1 MKFNMTKEESTLL
14 LHKVLQL
21 SAKFTKADVIDA
33 FITKIGNQV
42 VIIDKDK
49 TAKAYQQLTSK
60 IITKYLSIDQ
70 FFSMVNL
77 DKSKIM
83 HYYMMEKVLFS
94 VFDQTKGSSL
104 AVNA

>member
-1 MKFNMTKEESTLL
+1 
-14 LHKVLQL
+14 
-21 SAKFTKADVIDA
+21 
-33 FITKIGNQV
+33 V

-94 VFDQTKGSSL
+94 VFDQTKGS
-104 AVNA
+104 